1 MDCPICKLAAKN
13 VKETQVGDRYDI
25 ECARCG
31 PYTISGTAVAIS
43 NSRLPDHKLS
53 AWIRSQNEAAS
64 PPSVSSATL
73 DDVHKGLPQY
83 RVSEKQLV
91 FLRALELR
99 TPYPGRKVHIVPEF
113 DFPLAWCSATDEF
126 EYIIRALMARA
137 FVALDQFIDPKDS
150 FSLELTITPAGWA
163 FLDEA
168 NKVSVLT
175 NQVFVAMSFADEM
188 KSAWKLGIEPAI
200 RSAKFQPY
208 RVDVEPHLDKIDNK
222 IIAEIKNSRFVV
234 ADVTMQRP
242 GVYFEAGFAIGLRIP
257 VFWCVREDDL
267 KNVHFDTRQYNHI
280 VWKNEQEL
288 AQQLQTFIS
297 AIIGRGTAR

>member
-1 MDCPICKLAAKN
+1 MDCPICKLAAKH
-13 VKETQVGDRYDI
+13 VKEASVGDRHDI

-31 PYTISGTAVAIS
+31 HYTISGTAVAIS
-43 NSRLPDHKLS
+43 NSRLPDHRLS

-64 PPSVSSATL
+64 PPSISSATL

-91 FLRALELR
+91 FLRALERR

-113 DFPLAWCSATDEF
+113 DFPLAWCSAIDEF

-137 FVALDQFIDPKDS
+137 FVALDKFTDPKDS

-168 NKVSVLT
+168 NKASVLT
-175 NQVFVAMSFADEM
+175 NQVFVAMSFAAEM
-188 KSAWKLGIEPAI
+188 SSAWKLGIEPAI
-200 RSAKFQPY
+200 RGAKFQPY
-208 RVDVEPHLDKIDNK
+208 RVDVEPHLDRIDNK
-222 IIAEIKNSRFVV
+222 IITEIKNSRFVV

-242 GVYFEAGFAIGLRIP
+242 GVYFEAGFAIGLGIP

-280 VWKNEQEL
+280 VWKSEQEL

-297 AIIGRGTAR
+297 AIIGRGTAA

>member
-1 MDCPICKLAAKN
+1 MDCPICKLAATD
-13 VKETQVGDRYDI
+13 VKETSVGDRHDI

-31 PYTISGTAVAIS
+31 QYSISGTAVAIS
-43 NSRLPDHKLS
+43 NSRLPDHRLS
-53 AWIRSQNEAAS
+53 AWIRSQNEVAS

-83 RVSEKQLV
+83 RVSEKLLI
-91 FLRALELR
+91 FLRALERR

-137 FVALDQFIDPKDS
+137 LVALDQLTDPKDS

-168 NKVSVLT
+168 NKASVLT
-175 NQVFVAMSFADEM
+175 NQVFVAMSFAAEM
-188 KSAWKLGIEPAI
+188 NSAWKLGIEPAI
-200 RSAKFQPY
+200 RGAKFQPY
-208 RVDVEPHLDKIDNK
+208 RVDVEPHLDRIDNK
-222 IIAEIKNSRFVV
+222 IITEIKNSRFVV

-242 GVYFEAGFAIGLRIP
+242 GVYFEAGFAVGLGIP
-257 VFWCVREDDL
+257 VFWCVRQDDL

-280 VWKNEQEL
+280 VWTTEQEL
-288 AQQLQTFIS
+288 AQQLQIFIS
-297 AIIGRGTAR
+297 AIIGRGTAA